1 MPDKLLDVKDLTVAF
16 ASGKGYAEV
25 VSGISF
31 HLFPGE
37 VLALVGESGCG
48 KSSACLALTGLLGG
62 KNKRSGQVMFEYVVM
77 LVFALV
83 LILALSTL
91 YTVATD
97 RGHRMV
103 DSVSW
108 NIP

>member
-1 MPDKLLDVKDLTVAF
+1 MRSLCRRERCATEKAQQTAHD
-16 ASGKGYAEV
+16 
-25 VSGISF
+25 
-31 HLFPGE
+31 
-37 VLALVGESGCG
+37 GC
-48 KSSACLALTGLLGG
+48 
-62 KNKRSGQVMFEYVVM
+62 SGQVMFEYVVM

-97 RGHRMV
+97 RGHRMI

>member
-1 MPDKLLDVKDLTVAF
+1 
-16 ASGKGYAEV
+16 
-25 VSGISF
+25 
-31 HLFPGE
+31 
-37 VLALVGESGCG
+37 
-48 KSSACLALTGLLGG
+48 
-62 KNKRSGQVMFEYVVM
+62 MFEYVVM

-97 RGHRMV
+97 RGHRMI